1 MSRTIFF
8 FWKTFFPSKSNFNRY
23 LKDTLVRIYQPF
35 HKCIFFSIFILM
47 RKKPFTPNKKTK
59 LDIFSME
66 NAKEVFRN
74 PDSSSLLDLV
84 FCFLSF
90 RCRYNFQR
98 SLTFTSLNV
107 PQKLFCFLFGNLNLE
122 KIKKNF
128 AI

>member
-1 MSRTIFF
+1 
-8 FWKTFFPSKSNFNRY
+8 
-23 LKDTLVRIYQPF
+23 
-35 HKCIFFSIFILM
+35 M
-47 RKKPFTPNKKTK
+47 RKKTFTPNKKTK

-107 PQKLFCFLFGNLNLE
+107 PQKLFCLLFGNLNLE
-122 KIKKNF
+122 KKKKKILLFETETKKSNNTRIQKLCDF
-128 AI
+128 LTKEKLKQK